1 MHWWLKKHGAKI
13 ELWDNFKQPFGKKKA
28 EGNGVLLPSLPR

>member
-13 ELWDNFKQPFGKKKA
+13 ELWDNVKELFGKKKA
-28 EGNGVLLPSLPR
+28 EGN

>member
-13 ELWDNFKQPFGKKKA
+13 ELWHNVKELFGKKKA
-28 EGNGVLLPSLPR
+28 ERN